1 MPEGTW
7 EQLLNVT
14 QARLQAG
21 AGAEKRKLPLE
32 KLAPNPEQPRKFFD
46 AAALEEL
53 VASIKTHGVLQPLLV
68 RPHPKDGGR
77 WQIVAGERRWLA
89 ATQAGLTEV
98 PVLVRELDDR
108 AALELGLVENVL
120 REDITPMEE
129 ARALKAL
136 LDATGWSYATLGE
149 RLGKNKAWVDH
160 RVRLLK
166 LPAVFQAALE
176 QQVAGPEGKTARPF
190 TPRHAG
196 VVIQAPEAV
205 QVSLIEEILQEGTSV
220 AQVDRRVKAL
230 LADVTGAETVSG
242 DRLLADQ
249 AEASRGP
256 QPSGLKRSKARVVTT
271 ASRRVPAESLQTF
284 AVLMQ
289 QRADDGTVCV
299 EALRAALEA
308 DQRAISAFSRS
319 STGL

>member
-1 MPEGTW
+1 MPDPGTW
-7 EQLLNVT
+7 DQLLNVT

-32 KLAPNPEQPRKFFD
+32 KLAPNPEQPRKFFE

-68 RPHPKDGGR
+68 RPHPKDGGH

-108 AALELGLVENVL
+108 TALELGLVENVL

-166 LPAVFQAALE
+166 LPAVFQSALE
-176 QQVAGPEGKTARPF
+176 QQVAGPEGKTTRPF

-196 VVIQAPEAV
+196 VVIQAPEAT
-205 QVSLIEEILQEGTSV
+205 QAALIEEILLEGISV

-230 LADVTGAETVSG
+230 LGDEPATATVSVDDSPVGEAET
-242 DRLLADQ
+242 A
-249 AEASRGP
+249 RGP
-256 QPSGLKRSKARVVTT
+256 QRGRSKGPKARVVAT

-299 EALRAALEA
+299 AALRAAMEA
-308 DQRAISAFSRS
+308 DQRAIAAL
-319 STGL
+319 GD